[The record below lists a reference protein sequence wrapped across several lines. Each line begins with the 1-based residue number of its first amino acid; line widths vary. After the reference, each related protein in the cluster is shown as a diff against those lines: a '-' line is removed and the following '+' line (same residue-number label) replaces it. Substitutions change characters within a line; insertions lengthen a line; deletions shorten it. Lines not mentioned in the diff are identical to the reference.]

1 MINRNE
7 LVEKA
12 QQALQR
18 INANKKAQLLNE
30 SKDTFNTNYLTA
42 IKKDLTK
49 LAFEE
54 YDESIMHNKST
65 IDSYYFKILTENSPI
80 EHSGNIQQIINN
92 LYNTT
97 KTIYEQIN
105 IKPRSHGFDLKNALN
120 DSETILENQAKNYIN
135 NYFKENYYALNKE
148 ERVDKFY
155 TKVKPI
161 AEQLVLENQVN
172 EEDALKFGFKTIL
185 VENLI
190 TKICFPNTIREY
202 IEECLQDQS
211 FAEMFEQ
218 QVLQENWDIFNKQV
232 HNLSKIIAFLI

>member
-54 YDESIMHNKST
+54 YDESVMHNKST

-120 DSETILENQAKNYIN
+120 DSETVLENQAKNYIN
-135 NYFKENYYALNKE
+135 N
-148 ERVDKFY
+148 
-155 TKVKPI
+155 
-161 AEQLVLENQVN
+161 
-172 EEDALKFGFKTIL
+172 
-185 VENLI
+185 
-190 TKICFPNTIREY
+190 
-202 IEECLQDQS
+202 
-211 FAEMFEQ
+211 
-218 QVLQENWDIFNKQV
+218 
-232 HNLSKIIAFLI
+232 